1 VSTKESARTATRSRS
16 AKDVVRKFTK
26 HVLNPVMLLLAGR
39 RHRGPPLKQVLGT
52 GTRAGELYTLM
63 WTYWDE
69 PLLSHL
75 GVTATG
81 PGGTAEPTPFGL
93 YHG

>member
-1 VSTKESARTATRSRS
+1 
-16 AKDVVRKFTK
+16 
-26 HVLNPVMLLLAGR
+26 
-39 RHRGPPLKQVLGT
+39 
-52 GTRAGELYTLM
+52 M
-63 WTYWDE
+63 WTYRDE

-75 GVTATG
+75 AVTATG